1 MLIDITQTTKIGKVY
16 RPGSSPLKVEKVS
29 RSLENGIEYST
40 ISFTCDTHN
49 MGTHIDVMETNV
61 IIDIERLIAPG
72 IKFDISNILDRPVML
87 KDIDTSLVKKGV
99 FVFFQSSNES
109 QPEIS
114 MEVLEYLVSKEVN
127 MVGIDASGLAIGRN
141 HALADKYLG
150 EQKKYA
156 IENLT
161 NLELLPVNNF
171 KVYCLPIKIEGI
183 DTLPVRI
190 LVEF

>member
-16 RPGSSPLKVEKVS
+16 RPGSNPLKVEKVI

-40 ISFTCDTHN
+40 ISFSCDTHN
-49 MGTHIDVMETNV
+49 MGTHIDVMDTNV
-61 IIDIERLIAPG
+61 VIDIERLIAPG
-72 IKFDISNILDRPVML
+72 IKIDISKILDRPVMMT
-87 KDIDTSLVKKGV
+87 DIDTSLVKKGV
-99 FVFFQSSNES
+99 FVFFQSSKES

-114 MEVLEYLVSKEVN
+114 MEVLEYLVSKGVN
-127 MVGIDASGLAIGRN
+127 MIGIDASGLGIGKN

-150 EQKKYA
+150 EHKKYA

-161 NLELLPVNNF
+161 NLELIPVDNF

-183 DTLPVRI
+183 DTMPVRI

>member
-16 RPGSSPLKVEKVS
+16 RPGSHPLKVEKVI

-61 IIDIERLIAPG
+61 IIDIDRLIAPG
-72 IKFDISNILDRPVML
+72 IKIDISNILERPVVL
-87 KDIDTSLVKKGV
+87 TDIDTSLVKKGV
-99 FVFFQSSNES
+99 FVFFQSSKKS
-109 QPEIS
+109 HPEVS
-114 MEVLEYLVSKEVN
+114 MEVLEYLVSKEIN
-127 MVGIDASGLAIGRN
+127 MIGIDASGLGIGKN
-141 HALADKYLG
+141 HALADKYLS

-171 KVYCLPIKIEGI
+171 KVYCLPIMIEGI